1 MKTHNFYQREEK
13 ELISINITPLI
24 DIVFLLLVFFML
36 ATSFI
41 QKSTIEIN
49 LNSGKTVKINNA
61 KNTAIVI
68 LNKKGL
74 IYLNNKLI
82 KVTNIRNEIKNII
95 EKNPKYKILIKS
107 HKKVPVQKVIRLIEE
122 VRLAGTDNIKLVNL
136 EE

>member
-1 MKTHNFYQREEK
+1 LKTHNFYQREEK

-49 LNSGKTVKINNA
+49 LSSGKTVKINNA

-122 VRLAGTDNIKLVNL
+122 VRLAGTDNIKLENL
-136 EE
+136 EK

>member
-41 QKSTIEIN
+41 QKSTIEVN
-49 LNSGKTVKINNA
+49 LSSGKTVKIDNE
-61 KNTAIVI
+61 KNKAIVI

-82 KVTNIRNEIKNII
+82 NVTNIRKEINNIV
-95 EKNPKYKILIKS
+95 EKNPKYRILIKS
-107 HKKVPVQKVIRLIEE
+107 HKKNPVQKVIRLIEE

>member
-1 MKTHNFYQREEK
+1 MKTHNFYQKEEK

-41 QKSTIEIN
+41 QKSTIEVN
-49 LNSGKTVKINNA
+49 LSSGKTVKIDNE

-82 KVTNIRNEIKNII
+82 NVSNIRKEINNIV
-95 EKNPKYKILIKS
+95 EKNPKYRILIKS
-107 HKKVPVQKVIRLIEE
+107 HKKIPVQKVIRLIEE

-136 EE
+136 QE

>member
-49 LNSGKTVKINNA
+49 LSSGKTVKIDNA

-82 KVTNIRNEIKNII
+82 KVTNIRNEINNIV
-95 EKNPKYKILIKS
+95 EKNPKYRILIKS

>member
-1 MKTHNFYQREEK
+1 LKTHNFYQREEK

-49 LNSGKTVKINNA
+49 LNSGKTVKIDNA

-122 VRLAGTDNIKLVNL
+122 VRLAGTDNIKLENL
-136 EE
+136 EK

>member
-49 LNSGKTVKINNA
+49 LSSGKTVKINNA

>member
-1 MKTHNFYQREEK
+1 MKIHNLYQKEEK

-41 QKSTIEIN
+41 QKSTIEVN
-49 LNSGKTVKINNA
+49 LSGGKTIEVDNKKNN
-61 KNTAIVI
+61 VVLI

-82 KVTNIRNEIKNII
+82 NVSNIRNEISNIVK
-95 EKNPKYKILIKS
+95 KNPKYSVLIKS
-107 HKKVPVQKVIRLIEE
+107 HKKIPVQKVIRLIEE
-122 VRLAGTDNIKLVNL
+122 VRLAGTDNIKFVNL
-136 EE
+136 KK

>member
-49 LNSGKTVKINNA
+49 LSSGKTVKIDNA

-82 KVTNIRNEIKNII
+82 KVTNIRNEINYII
-95 EKNPKYKILIKS
+95 EKNPKYRILIKS

-122 VRLAGTDNIKLVNL
+122 VRLAGTDNIKLENL
-136 EE
+136 EK

>member
-1 MKTHNFYQREEK
+1 MKIHSLYQKEEK

-41 QKSTIEIN
+41 QKSTIEVN
-49 LNSGKTVKINNA
+49 LSGEKTIEVDNKKNN
-61 KNTAIVI
+61 VVLI

-82 KVTNIRNEIKNII
+82 NVSNIRNEISNIVK
-95 EKNPKYKILIKS
+95 KNPTYSVLIKS
-107 HKKVPVQKVIRLIEE
+107 HKKIPVQKVIRLIEE

-136 EE
+136 EK